1 MYYGIEGF
9 LVGVEH
15 WTRLLYVWEQ
25 LSQLV
30 GGVGAS
36 DVVDG
41 RGVLVSRV
49 AVAVLDGGGLQAS
62 PQLGLGVLLAL
73 LLVDAGP
80 LHPRVVV
87 PQPAEVH
94 PLQSSQLA
102 RPGGPFMVL
111 CWAVVR
117 RMVMVLAHCCLS
129 V

>member
-1 MYYGIEGF
+1 MYYGIKGF
-9 LVGVEH
+9 LVGVQH
-15 WTRLLYVWEQ
+15 WAWPLYVWEELGQ
-25 LSQLV
+25 LF
-30 GGVGAS
+30 GGFRAS

-49 AVAVLDGGGLQAS
+49 AVLDRGGLQAS
-62 PQLGLGVLLAL
+62 PQLGLGVLLTL
-73 LLVDAGP
+73 LFVYEGP

-102 RPGGPFMVL
+102 RPGRRFIVGV

-117 RMVMVLAHCCLS
+117 WMVMVLAHCCLS